1 VNEEIAR
8 VNSRLKPDDFQY
20 LGLLP
25 FLSRSQR
32 NFISFEPPR
41 YRPRVIVAGGS
52 GFFLYFSYT
61 ELGGVIP
68 AACLGIFLWESM
80 LDASRWFPDADRFGD
95 ALA

>member
-1 VNEEIAR
+1 MIFNTWAYYLFFLVPSAILF
-8 VNSRLKPDDFQY
+8 RL
-20 LGLLP
+20 
-25 FLSRSQR
+25 S
-32 NFISFEPPR
+32 PPR

-52 GFFLYFSYT
+52 GFFLSFSYT

-80 LDASRWFPDADRFGD
+80 LDASRRFPDADRFGD